1 MERAA
6 VLDGSPVLTTRTVGI
21 GLVSAVSLFLFLCVW
36 HWRVAGELSLQ
47 GSASLALLVALYLV
61 YGHLFTLASARLFQN
76 TVGMPFQFLC
86 GYFIFN
92 TALFVLA
99 LCSPFG
105 MRTNVA
111 ILGVLG
117 AMTALALHGS
127 TRRSRPGAGSEDA
140 WAPWLALLIAGTGA
154 TIWCGD
160 IQAPLQVEGDKTI
173 FRVWPDVFI
182 HVREISVF
190 AQAHGLQTI
199 RDIKLAGGPAPLYHF
214 ASYLSASAVSALG
227 GASAM
232 QVYAGFQLPFGILL
246 TGLAAYCLVGKLLG
260 RWAGVA
266 ATAAVVL
273 LPDGYHQGFANRYL
287 SYYFMSQVNLGML
300 YGIACAA
307 LSWLF
312 VLDGCRRGKLQTVL
326 LGYVFLGVCLFYKAH
341 IFVANSYLLLMF
353 PILFFTPLR
362 RRWRVVTGIA
372 ATALFVAV
380 VAYSQS
386 NPRVPVLRLDGSG
399 IGNYLKMLLH
409 DYEPGV
415 LKTFFTRVFLEESH
429 GKPLQLVYALAM
441 LSLSTFGVWT
451 LLLPAA
457 VAGARKRVALP
468 VLCFPLLVV
477 ANYLVMAIGLA
488 EDSRGV
494 GTPDELLNRP
504 LVWAHFVVAALGMGL
519 LCRTWAGRVRPDS
532 PLRGRV
538 AAAAL
543 FGVMLCGAQ
552 YAAPGLQTYPGHRD
566 MGDFSLSNAV
576 PTCVVNAAA
585 FIRAH
590 GQPGDI
596 VQDASG
602 DPRFVLTAL
611 SERQLYVGAVGFGGA
626 QREQQAR
633 RDDIARFMRL
643 REAAQLEQFTATR
656 GIAWFLANPQP
667 ALAWPVE
674 IAGKPAYA
682 CGGYRLYRFPDA
694 VRTASN
700 P

>member
-6 VLDGSPVLTTRTVGI
+6 VLDGSPVLTVRTVRT
-21 GLVSAVSLFLFLCVW
+21 GLVVVVSLFVFLCAW
-36 HWRVAGELSLQ
+36 HWRVAGELPLQ
-47 GSASLALLVALYLV
+47 AGASLALLVALYLV
-61 YGHLFTLASARLFQN
+61 YGQLFTLASARLFRN

-92 TALFVLA
+92 SALFVLA

-105 MRTNVA
+105 MRVNVA
-111 ILGVLG
+111 ILGGLG
-117 AMTALALHGS
+117 AILAFAWRKRMQPSEARTASG
-127 TRRSRPGAGSEDA
+127 DA

-160 IQAPLQVEGDKTI
+160 IQAPLQAQGDNTI

-199 RDIKLAGGPAPLYHF
+199 HDIKLAGGPAPLYHF
-214 ASYLSASAVSALG
+214 ASYLSAAAVSALG

-232 QVYAGFQLPFGILL
+232 QVYASFQLPFGILL
-246 TGLAAYCLVGKLLG
+246 TGLAAYCLVGNLLG

-266 ATAAVVL
+266 AAAAVVL
-273 LPDGYHQGFANRYL
+273 LPDGFHQGFANRYL

-307 LSWLF
+307 LAWLF

-326 LGYVFLGVCLFYKAH
+326 LGYVFLGICLFYKAH
-341 IFVANSYLLLMF
+341 IFVANSYLLMMF
-353 PILFFTPLR
+353 PILFFTPLQ
-362 RRWRVVTGIA
+362 RRWRLVMGIA
-372 ATALFVAV
+372 ATVLFVAV

-399 IGNYLKMLLH
+399 IGNYLTMLLH

-441 LSLSTFGVWT
+441 LSLSTFGLWT

-468 VLCFPLLVV
+468 LLCFPLLVV

-488 EDSRGV
+488 EDTRGV

-504 LVWAHFVVAALGMGL
+504 LVWAHFVAAALGAGL
-519 LCRTWAGRVRPDS
+519 LYRIWAGRMLPDAS
-532 PLRGRV
+532 LRGRL

-543 FGVMLCGAQ
+543 LGAALCYAQ
-552 YAAPGLQTYPGHRD
+552 YSAPGLQTFPGHQD
-566 MGDFSLSNAV
+566 MGEFSLSNAV
-576 PTCVVNAAA
+576 PTCLVNAAA

-596 VQDASG
+596 VQDSVG

-611 SERQLYVGAVGFGGA
+611 SERQLYVGAVGFGGTL
-626 QREQQAR
+626 REQLAR
-633 RDDIARFMRL
+633 RDDILRFMRL
-643 REAAQLEQFTATR
+643 READQLQQFTAAR
-656 GIAWFLANPQP
+656 GIVWFLAYPQP
-667 ALAWPVE
+667 VLAWPSAIFE
-674 IAGKPAYA
+674 KPAYA
-682 CGGYRLYRFPDA
+682 CGEYRLYRFPDA